1 MGFFSMVIEKM
12 VFAKMVFEK
21 INTFDT
27 ECEFKSVCPLYEN
40 DSHTCKI
47 AVDKSYCGVYEQF
60 L

>member
-1 MGFFSMVIEKM
+1 MVIEKM